1 MRKHKLFKRALAA
14 ILTLTMALGI
24 LPVTVFAEETSQAAA
39 NTAAMQALESRVFTI
54 VDEQYTIADL
64 EKATAVMVTAS
75 DGELIAVP
83 GNEIRAYLLAND
95 LIQVDGTISV
105 SLETLTQYG
114 QARIKIYATSTH
126 KLIRVEASNIEC
138 RDTNGNQ
145 YIKCNIQKSN
155 VFPATDITAYSNA
168 FSYPQGTIP
177 IFYYDS
183 IVVTCE
189 GNEKGFFAQKKSP
202 YP

>member
-39 NTAAMQALESRVFTI
+39 NTAAMQALESRV
-54 VDEQYTIADL
+54 YTIADL

-114 QARIKIYATSTH
+114 QARIKIYATSSY

-145 YIKCNIQKSN
+145 YIKCNILKSN
-155 VFPATDITAYSNA
+155 VFPATSITAYSNA
-168 FSYPQGTIP
+168 FSYPQGTLP
-177 IFYYDS
+177 IFYYDN
-183 IVVTCE
+183 IMVVCE